1 MPRFRTFLSKISGT
15 AKPDADDIETLRN
28 SKLLDPIWYRQT
40 YPDIGDGPIDVARHY
55 LERGAREGRNP
66 HRLFN
71 TKIYLEQN
79 PDVATSGMN
88 PLLHYIRYGQKEG
101 RPPQLEPRRTVRS
114 AEPRLLQPNYNFA
127 AGGLSRQ
134 IVTIHDA
141 DSYADH
147 YNAAIIVHASAI
159 AARQQSTLIIDIGAD
174 LSVAAAAPLA
184 SAAQELLLVDWRPRK
199 PVADHSAVIL
209 AQIEFPADLDRL
221 NAALDDRPT
230 LFVVRHVLETLQ
242 DPRPLL
248 RMLRRALRR
257 HPGNRLLIATLE
269 RDASTTDADEA
280 PRAMQHARLW
290 NRQEFAFFLQGSG
303 FEIASQRVLQSPGLG
318 TSLLF
323 ELSCDEASY
332 AAFLSRSALPS
343 AAPHLVLTTEHAR
356 ALHTRGVGAYHQN
369 AEEAAGLPRLTLF
382 CGSDGLPLRWLDFIR
397 EQGWLHCADLCGY
410 GARARDD
417 IAVVAGDDVLD
428 AVLQALFI
436 YDTVTLIEYQ
446 DYLGIGARVA
456 QAKCAGLLPP
466 SVTVIAYAHGNHFY
480 LDQAEDRIPRGRD
493 LAVDLNERISLEQ
506 ADCVV
511 FPSRF
516 LRRLIVETQGLR
528 LRSERFQP
536 YPIRFDPL
544 PDTVAGDVPID
555 TLIFHG
561 QQSVRKGYDDFCAAV
576 LTLWTKPE
584 HRAAREQI
592 KTVIMTGVATPDP
605 RFTGLQGLDIEY
617 GEYAHDDVIAMLR
630 RHAERALV
638 VLPYRGDNQP
648 LSFFEAVESGADVIA
663 YRAGGIP
670 ELVPEEL
677 AQDFLCEP
685 DASALTVGIIR
696 TITRPGA
703 ERHGLR
709 MRLLRHLRDAGAKA
723 IAGYRAMIAE
733 FLTRPDRPS
742 AQGRPGDVT
751 VVVPNLNGPGR
762 FFDDLRFGL
771 ANSFKAPVLTII
783 VDDGSTPEYF
793 ETAEAAAAA
802 IPNARVQPVSHRG
815 LAGARNAGLAL
826 AETPYVC
833 VHDNDDVI
841 SNHFLG
847 IATAILDQNPDI
859 AAVTSWYSYF
869 RDGESWAF
877 RDYANRS
884 YRPAGQDLGC
894 GLSENVFGGALA
906 VYRTNVLKTLGGWN
920 AGTEAMWED
929 WELFVRMTVA
939 GHKIWVIPREMF
951 LCRHRPGS
959 MSRTYS
965 RFWGSLRLTAAFQNL
980 PQSEAVSLT
989 RALISL
995 SKSW

>member
-1 MPRFRTFLSKISGT
+1 MPIFRTLSSKLSDT
-15 AKPDADDIETLRN
+15 AKRETNDIETLRN
-28 SKLLDPIWYRQT
+28 STLLDPIWYRQA
-40 YPDIGDGPIDVARHY
+40 YPDLGDGPIDVARHY
-55 LERGAREGRNP
+55 LEHGAREGRNP

-79 PDVATSGMN
+79 PDVAASGMN

-101 RPPQLEPRRTVRS
+101 RPPQLQPSHSVSS
-114 AEPRLLQPNYNFA
+114 ADPRLLQPNYNFA
-127 AGGLSRQ
+127 AGGLTRR
-134 IVTIHDA
+134 IVTIHGA
-141 DSYADH
+141 DPFADR
-147 YNAAIIVHASAI
+147 NDTAIVVHASTI
-159 AARQQSTLIIDIGAD
+159 AARQQSARIVDIGAD
-174 LSVAAAAPLA
+174 LSVAAATLLA
-184 SAAQELLLVDWRPRK
+184 DAAQELLLVDWRSRTLM
-199 PVADHSAVIL
+199 ADHAVAIL
-209 AQIEFPADLDRL
+209 AQSEVPADLDRL

-230 LFVVRHVLETLQ
+230 LFVVRHLLESLQ
-242 DPRPLL
+242 DPRLLL

-257 HPGNRLLIATLE
+257 HLGNRLLIATLD
-269 RDASTTDADEA
+269 RDVTTTDADEA
-280 PRAMQHARLW
+280 PRATQHARLW
-290 NRQEFAFFLQGSG
+290 TRQEFTRFLQGSG
-303 FEIASQRVLQSPGLG
+303 FEITSQHVLESPGLG

-323 ELSCDEASY
+323 ELSCNEASY
-332 AAFLSRSALPS
+332 AAFLSRNALPS

-356 ALHTRGVGAYHQN
+356 ALHTRGIGTYHQN
-369 AEEAAGLPRLTLF
+369 TEAAVGLPRLTLF
-382 CGSDGLPLRWLDFIR
+382 CGSDGLPARWLDFVR
-397 EQGWLHCADLCGY
+397 ERGWLHCADLCGH
-410 GARARDD
+410 GSRIGDD
-417 IAVVAGDDVLD
+417 IAAVAADDVLD
-428 AVLQALFI
+428 AVLQAVFI

-480 LDQAEDRIPRGRD
+480 LDQAEDRTPRGRD
-493 LAVDLNERISLEQ
+493 LAVDLSERVSLEQ

-511 FPSRF
+511 FPSQF

-528 LRSERFQP
+528 LRGERLQP
-536 YPIRFDPL
+536 YPFHFAPL
-544 PDTVAGDVPID
+544 PDTPANDAPID

-561 QQSVRKGYDDFCAAV
+561 QHSARRGYEDFCAA
-576 LTLWTKPE
+576 LSALWTQPE

-592 KTVIMTGVATPDP
+592 KTVVMTGVATPDP
-605 RFTGLQGLDIEY
+605 RLAGLQGLQIGY
-617 GEYAHDDVIAMLR
+617 GDYAHDDVIELLR
-630 RHAERALV
+630 RHAKRALI

-648 LSFFEAVESGADVIA
+648 LSFFEAVASGADVLA

-670 ELVPEEL
+670 ELLPDDL
-677 AQDFLCEP
+677 AGDVLCAL
-685 DASALTVGIIR
+685 DASALTVAITR
-696 TITRPGA
+696 TITRPEV
-703 ERHGLR
+703 ERRELR
-709 MRLLRHLRDAGAKA
+709 TRLQSHLRDAAAAA
-723 IAGYRAMIAE
+723 IAGYRAMVAE
-733 FLTRPDRPS
+733 FLTQHDRPS
-742 AQGRPGDVT
+742 ANGRPGDVT
-751 VVVPNLNGPGR
+751 VIVPNLNGPGR
-762 FFDDLRFGL
+762 FFDDLRLGL
-771 ANSFKAPVLTII
+771 TNSFKAPVRTII
-783 VDDGSTPEYF
+783 VDDGST
-793 ETAEAAAAA
+793 AENFGIAEVAAAA
-802 IPNARVQPVSHRG
+802 IPNAHVYPVSHRG

-826 AETPYVC
+826 AETRYVC

-869 RDGESWAF
+869 RDGECWAF

-894 GLSENVFGGALA
+894 GLSDNVFGGALA
-906 VYRTNVLKTLGGWN
+906 VYRTDVLKEFGGWN

-929 WELFVRMTVA
+929 WELFVRMTIV

-965 RFWGSLRLTAAFQNL
+965 PFWGSLRLTAAFPNL
-980 PQSEAVSLT
+980 PRSEAVSLT